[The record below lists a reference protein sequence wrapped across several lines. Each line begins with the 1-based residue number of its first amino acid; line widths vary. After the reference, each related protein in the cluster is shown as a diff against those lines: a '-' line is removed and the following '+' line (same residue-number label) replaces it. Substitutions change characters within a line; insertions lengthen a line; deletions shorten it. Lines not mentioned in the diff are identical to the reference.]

1 MNNEVER
8 AKGIEPSC
16 AVWKTAVLPLN
27 YARLRWTAVR
37 PAATGSAKSKSVGTT
52 AQSAGPTL
60 RKSYRAFLPCQS
72 VVAKLDAMNSLLLV
86 GGRVIDPASRFDAI
100 ADVLIQDGK
109 ISAVGP
115 KLSAPAGIEI
125 FEATGKIV
133 SPGLIDLHV
142 HLREPGQ
149 TAKETIATGTA
160 AAARGGFTSVVCMP
174 NTSPAIDNA
183 GTDRKSVV

>member
-1 MNNEVER
+1 MER

-37 PAATGSAKSKSVGTT
+37 PAATGSAHSSPSNPRRRET
-52 AQSAGPTL
+52 AENGGPTL

-109 ISAVGP
+109 ISAVGT
-115 KLSAPAGIEI
+115 KLSAPAGTEI
-125 FEATGKIV
+125 FDATGKIV
-133 SPGLIDLHV
+133 APGLIDLHV
-142 HLREPGQ
+142 HLREPG
-149 TAKETIATGTA
+149 
-160 AAARGGFTSVVCMP
+160 
-174 NTSPAIDNA
+174 
-183 GTDRKSVV
+183 